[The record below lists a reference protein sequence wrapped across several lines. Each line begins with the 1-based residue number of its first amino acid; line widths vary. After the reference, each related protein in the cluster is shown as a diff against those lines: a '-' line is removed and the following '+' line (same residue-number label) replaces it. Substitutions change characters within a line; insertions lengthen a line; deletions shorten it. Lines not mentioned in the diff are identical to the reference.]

1 MPDSQRG
8 KNLFKNVMVYRIAPG
23 WAMEVEAMEAAL
35 AKMPFQPCGATQP
48 ESYGWAPPRG
58 QAHGALVE
66 LVAGQRIL
74 RFMHES
80 KAVPGSVVKRRL
92 EERCAQIEEKEG
104 RKPGRKESR
113 ELRDEIVQEL
123 LPMAFAR
130 TASILVWL
138 DLEQGR
144 LVLDC
149 ASTGKADTLVSA
161 LVECLA
167 GLQVSLLN
175 TQVSPQAAMTQW
187 LTGNADEWP
196 AHFAP
201 GREVE
206 LKSGDEMNS
215 VVKFTRHP
223 LDDEEM
229 KRHIAQGKLPTQLA
243 LDWEGRVSFVLTE
256 GTQLKKIAFLDGVFE
271 EQAGAEDNG
280 GFDSDVAIAT
290 GELAALITDLT
301 TALGGELA

>member
-1 MPDSQRG
+1 
-8 KNLFKNVMVYRIAPG
+8 MVYRIAPD

-35 AKMPFQPCGATQP
+35 AKLPFQPCGATQP

-58 QAHGALVE
+58 QANGALVE

-92 EERCAQIEEKEG
+92 EERCAQIEQKEG

-113 ELRDEIVQEL
+113 ELRDELVQEL

-130 TASILVWL
+130 TSSVLVWL
-138 DLEQGR
+138 DLANGR

-149 ASTGKADTLVSA
+149 ASQGKADTLVTA

-167 GLQVSLLN
+167 GLRVSLLN

-187 LTGNADEWP
+187 LSGSADEWP
-196 AHFAP
+196 EHFAP

-223 LDDEEM
+223 LEDEEM
-229 KRHIAQGKLPTQLA
+229 KRHIAQGKLPTKLA

-256 GTQLKKIAFLDGVFE
+256 GTQLKKVAFLDGVFE

>member
-1 MPDSQRG
+1 
-8 KNLFKNVMVYRIAPG
+8 MVYRIAPD

-130 TASILVWL
+130 TASLLVWL

>member
-1 MPDSQRG
+1 
-8 KNLFKNVMVYRIAPG
+8 MVYRIAPG

-256 GTQLKKIAFLDGVFE
+256 GTQLKKVAFLDGVFE

>member
-1 MPDSQRG
+1 M
-8 KNLFKNVMVYRIAPG
+8 FKNVMVYRIAPG

-35 AKMPFQPCGATQP
+35 ARMPFEPCGATQP
-48 ESYGWAPPRG
+48 ESFGWAPARG

-92 EERCAQIEEKEG
+92 EERCAQIEQKEG

-113 ELRDEIVQEL
+113 ELRDEITQEL

-130 TASILVWL
+130 TSSMLVWIDL
-138 DLEQGR
+138 DNGR

-149 ASTGKADTLVSA
+149 ASQGKADA
-161 LVECLA
+161 LVTALVQCLA
-167 GLQVSLLN
+167 GLQVALLD

-187 LTGNADEWP
+187 LTGGADGWP
-196 AHFAP
+196 GHFAP

-243 LDWEGRVSFVLTE
+243 LDWDGRVSFVLTE
-256 GTQLKKIAFLDGVFE
+256 GTQLKKVAFLDGVFE

-301 TALGGELA
+301 AALGGELA

>member
-1 MPDSQRG
+1 
-8 KNLFKNVMVYRIAPG
+8 MVYRIAPG

-92 EERCAQIEEKEG
+92 EERCAQIEENEG

-256 GTQLKKIAFLDGVFE
+256 GTQLKKVAFLDGVFE